1 MHGYEQYISLTLE
14 PLSVLYLQFV
24 PVKKRQ
30 PKKKSEN
37 PAVEF
42 TDNSTQLTF
51 NDNITSNDLTA
62 DNSEETKPKKKSD
75 KKKSVKKSE
84 DKPETKQ

>member
-1 MHGYEQYISLTLE
+1 M
-14 PLSVLYLQFV
+14 
-24 PVKKRQ
+24 
-30 PKKKSEN
+30 
-37 PAVEF
+37 EF

-51 NDNITSNDLTA
+51 NDNITINSLTA

-84 DKPETKQ
+84 NKPETK